1 MNKRLILFSEGM
13 RTIIQIVSWKRKER
27 GLVWPW
33 LHFIQIMITMI
44 PDTPSKMLIVR
55 FLVNMHVHTIQT
67 LWDFILSITSTLM
80 PSLILLLI
88 Q

>member
-44 PDTPSKMLIVR
+44 LDTPSKM
-55 FLVNMHVHTIQT
+55 
-67 LWDFILSITSTLM
+67 
-80 PSLILLLI
+80 
-88 Q
+88 